1 MHELLKSE
9 KSEKVRDQFLNW
21 FHIRRHEI
29 KIGTVAAI
37 RYTANPQMT
46 SIDLIM
52 LNLSW
57 WLYSITLLA
66 GDTCRTS
73 IELLEPWVVLSKSF
87 ADIVLRYRIVAEHTF
102 GFNVFFDRPA
112 DSFTAFD
119 SLFKN
124 SKPRSQARQL
134 MTMEK
139 KVKEALQ
146 ANKSLKVVQCHR

>member
-37 RYTANPQMT
+37 RYTANPEMT

-102 GFNVFFDRPA
+102 GFNVFLIDQLIV
-112 DSFTAFD
+112 
-119 SLFKN
+119 SLLLIHS
-124 SKPRSQARQL
+124 SKIQNQEARQGSWWRW
-134 MTMEK
+134 K
-139 KVKEALQ
+139 RK
-146 ANKSLKVVQCHR
+146 

>member
-57 WLYSITLLA
+57 YLYSITLLA

-73 IELLEPWVVLSKSF
+73 IELLEP
-87 ADIVLRYRIVAEHTF
+87 
-102 GFNVFFDRPA
+102 
-112 DSFTAFD
+112 
-119 SLFKN
+119 
-124 SKPRSQARQL
+124 
-134 MTMEK
+134 
-139 KVKEALQ
+139 
-146 ANKSLKVVQCHR
+146 